1 MFRLPRRAEICIQT
15 KWEKV
20 TDPKLKHIIIA
31 MFTIRIK
38 RIVVYRKDLIKL
50 RVEELKSKGP
60 KSFSTIVSVRAL
72 DPIKGFSKNESTLLN
87 FK

>member
-1 MFRLPRRAEICIQT
+1 MLMLLRRAEICIQT

-20 TDPKLKHIIIA
+20 IDLKLKHIITA

-50 RVEELKSKGP
+50 RVEELKSRP

-72 DPIKGFSKNESTLLN
+72 DPIKGFSKNDSTLLN